1 MKNVL
6 NLIIFDTPEKLLY
19 KLLLFSIYYTFL
31 NINIHKIHIYK
42 YFINVCAS
50 KYNIFFSY

>member
-6 NLIIFDTPEKLLY
+6 NLIVFNIAEKLLC

-31 NINIHKIHIYK
+31 NLNIRKIHIYK
-42 YFINVCAS
+42 YFINVSMCVEV
-50 KYNIFFSY
+50 

>member
-6 NLIIFDTPEKLLY
+6 NLIVFDISEKLLC

-31 NINIHKIHIYK
+31 NVNIHKIHIYK
-42 YFINVCAS
+42 YLINVFMCVEV
-50 KYNIFFSY
+50 